1 MLTVKSDL
9 ERAKHNASVDLLDRL
24 AIALSVNIATFFVEP
39 PVGDTP
45 PEALKAGRKPQASWE
60 QRK

>member
-1 MLTVKSDL
+1 
-9 ERAKHNASVDLLDRL
+9 LDRL